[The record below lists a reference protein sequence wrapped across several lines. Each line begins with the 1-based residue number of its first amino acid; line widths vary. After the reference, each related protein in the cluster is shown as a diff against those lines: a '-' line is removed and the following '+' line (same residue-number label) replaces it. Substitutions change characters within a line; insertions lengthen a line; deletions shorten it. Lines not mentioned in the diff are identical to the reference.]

1 VSRAEVRGSQRG
13 YTLVEIAIALGI
25 AAIVSMLAVP
35 SFISIMPRLQLNSNT
50 LTMGNEIALARASAI
65 AKSGEYGVQFN
76 PASDSYSLG
85 VFVYDSGPGTW
96 DFSSFA
102 TSDTSRNVDF
112 FKAVTW
118 DPAPLPDGT
127 ETAASMLALR
137 AVGSIGT
144 RLPANDTG
152 FVPLDFD
159 NAWRLY
165 LKTKDDAYQK
175 RVVLTA
181 AGRIY
186 VERLKGTSWV
196 ED

>member
-1 VSRAEVRGSQRG
+1 
-13 YTLVEIAIALGI
+13 VEIAVALGI

-50 LTMGNEIALARASAI
+50 LTMANEIALARASAI
-65 AKSGEYGVQFN
+65 AKSGEYGVRFSPGSN
-76 PASDSYSLG
+76 SYSLG

-96 DFSSFA
+96 DFNSFS

-144 RLPANDTG
+144 RLPANDPG

-165 LKTKDDAYQK
+165 LKTNDDAYQK

-186 VERLKGTSWV
+186 VERLKGTAWV